1 MSIDLLP
8 AADRIQL
15 MERGV
20 DQLRDW
26 LDDVL
31 RIGLLEYEFS
41 ENSLHEISSRLV
53 DAKLGGLARRVR
65 NLSNI
70 PKSEQNWKER
80 ILFELSQLYV
90 YTSAFQRL
98 ESLPPSMQH
107 TIYSVG
113 GYNLQKSKLKKDG
126 AIRDVW
132 NLIGQTQ
139 HQEEQLSARRSWFVG
154 ANTKRFALVL
164 EFTFGRNKFDIDWN
178 MHSGYIGGLVYYPG
192 TFSLRGHL
200 FDVET
205 MKRPKVPMPAYDLL
219 AKFQK
224 QFAIAVAKNP
234 WIRAFPCSLRDMR
247 LIASDEDLFIRDQE
261 GTIVPITNR
270 FPEKIWS
277 LVAISGGA
285 PISLFGEWNGYDF
298 TPLSYSN
305 SEGVCLL
312 L

>member
-31 RIGLLEYEFS
+31 RIGLLEYDFS
-41 ENSLHEISSRLV
+41 QNSLHEISSRLV

-65 NLSNI
+65 NLSDI
-70 PKSEQNWKER
+70 PKSDQNWKER

-90 YTSAFQRL
+90 YTSAFQRR
-98 ESLPPSMQH
+98 ESLPVSMQH
-107 TIYSVG
+107 TIYRVG
-113 GYNLQKSKLKKDG
+113 GYNLKKSKLKKDS

-132 NLIGQTQ
+132 NLIGQTR
-139 HQEEQLSARRSWFVG
+139 HQEEQLTARRSWFVG
-154 ANTKRFALVL
+154 ANTKRLALVL

-178 MHSGYIGGLVYYPG
+178 MHSGYIAGLVYYPG

-205 MKRPKVPMPAYDLL
+205 MKRPQVPIPAYDLL
-219 AKFQK
+219 SKFQQ

-234 WIRAFPCSLRDMR
+234 WIRAFPCSLRGMR
-247 LIASDEDLFIRDQE
+247 MIASDEDVFIRDKE
-261 GTIVPITNR
+261 GTIIPIAQKSQ
-270 FPEKIWS
+270 EKTWS
-277 LVAISGGA
+277 LIAISGGA

-305 SEGVCLL
+305 PEGVSLL
-312 L
+312 I

>member
-1 MSIDLLP
+1 MSTNLLP

-15 MERGV
+15 MQRGV
-20 DQLRDW
+20 DQLGDW
-26 LDDVL
+26 LDDIL
-31 RIGLLEYEFS
+31 RIGLLEFDFS

-65 NLSNI
+65 SLSNI
-70 PKSEQNWKER
+70 PKSDQNWKEH

-90 YTSAFQRL
+90 YTSAFERR
-98 ESLPPSMQH
+98 ESLPESMQH
-107 TIYSVG
+107 TIYRVG
-113 GYNLQKSKLKKDG
+113 GYNLQKSKLKKDK

-139 HQEEQLSARRSWFVG
+139 RKEEQLTARRSWFVG
-154 ANTKRFALVL
+154 ANTKRLTLVL
-164 EFTFGRNKFDIDWN
+164 EFTFGRNKFEIDWN
-178 MHSGYIGGLVYYPG
+178 MHSGYIAGLVYYPG

-205 MKRPKVPMPAYDLL
+205 MKRPKVPLPAYDLL
-219 AKFQK
+219 SKFQK
-224 QFAIAVAKNP
+224 QFAVAVAKNP

-247 LIASDEDLFIRDQE
+247 LITSQEDIFIRDKE
-261 GTIVPITNR
+261 GTIIPIAHKSQDKT
-270 FPEKIWS
+270 WS
-277 LVAISGGA
+277 LIAVSGGA
-285 PISLFGEWNGYDF
+285 PISLFGEWSGYDF

-305 SEGVCLL
+305 PEGVSLL